1 MSTNLY
7 SCFCV
12 IKDLVIN
19 GSTSPLGELSTK
31 SVSYSKEPDFYF
43 KDGKP
48 VGLVGFRGVSD
59 TSMYEQV
66 PKTHYEPVIDMMAWL
81 FEQAKGKK
89 TTDSPQGC
97 LQLLKAQYTN
107 GWEWKGV
114 NQMVTNNDIWLP
126 SSINFVYTVG
136 GVAHEFKIWFAN
148 DFFAVEFPYREIY
161 VVHPI
166 PIADIDYLAD
176 NNYKQVRDRLAA
188 ETTDKVQERVDA
200 VLGGKG
206 LYEPYTERIVMGFD
220 IYDLINVPQ
229 KNMGFWTIIYYGNPN
244 DAEEE
249 TYEAIKK
256 CILDHSKY
264 DEAKWSDVIPDLFNP
279 LEFCVVPY
287 WNEQGLINETVAGST
302 YTPIFTYKGGVDLPT
317 RYGALWGEAQVIESM
332 QVVPHLYKSAKMA
345 FVGKPKNHNNL
356 WHISDVYPDYQLI
369 PSTDSQAGMMS
380 KETTKLI
387 FDLEEMLAAGEVVT
401 PNGMPPKGIQ
411 RVVRDGKLYITRRS
425 SKVKLTMITRYQLV
439 QDGVIVE

>member
-12 IKDLVIN
+12 NKDLVIN
-19 GSTSPLGELSTK
+19 GSTSPIGELTNK
-31 SVSYSKEPDFYF
+31 SISYSKEPDFYF

-59 TSMYEQV
+59 TSMYEQI
-66 PKTHYEPVIDMMAWL
+66 PKTHYEPIIEMMAWL
-81 FEQAKGKK
+81 FEQAKAKK

-97 LQLLKAQYTN
+97 LQLLKANYTT
-107 GWEWKGV
+107 GWEWKAV
-114 NQMVTNNDIWLP
+114 NQMVTNNDIWMP
-126 SSINFVYTVG
+126 SSINFTYAAG
-136 GVAHEFKIWFAN
+136 GVVHEFKIWFAN

-166 PIADIDYLAD
+166 PIDDIDFLAD
-176 NNYKQVRDRLAA
+176 SNYKQVRDRLNA
-188 ETTDKVQERVDA
+188 ETTDKIQDRVDK

-206 LYEPYTERIVMGFD
+206 TYQPPTERIVMGFD

-264 DEAKWSDVIPDLFNP
+264 PEDKWADVIPDLFNP
-279 LEFCVVPY
+279 LEFAVVPY
-287 WNEQGLINETVAGST
+287 WNELGLVNETVAGST
-302 YTPIFTYKGGVDLPT
+302 YTPIFTYKDGTVLPLK
-317 RYGALWGEAQVIESM
+317 YCALWGNDAVIESL
-332 QVVPHLYKSAKMA
+332 QIVPHLYKSAKMG
-345 FVGKPKNHNNL
+345 FVGKPKNHNAL
-356 WHISDVYPDYQLI
+356 HHINQVFPDYQLI

-380 KETTKLI
+380 KDTAKFI

-411 RVVRDGKLYITRRS
+411 RVMRDGKLYITRRS
-425 SKVKLTMITRYQLV
+425 SKVKITMITRYQFV
-439 QDGVIVE
+439 KDGVIVE